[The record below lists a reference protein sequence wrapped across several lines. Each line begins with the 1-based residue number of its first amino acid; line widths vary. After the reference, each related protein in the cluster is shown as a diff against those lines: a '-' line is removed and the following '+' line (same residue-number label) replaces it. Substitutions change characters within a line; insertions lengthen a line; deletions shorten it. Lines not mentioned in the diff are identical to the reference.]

1 MRTTDSSIFADLR
14 MSSSIM
20 ATSLCEEPGAEKRG
34 WRSEL
39 RQTGNGWEEK
49 VQWGP
54 EAHPVSENQEPA
66 GRAAPRRILVADD
79 NADSASSMALL
90 LEILGNE
97 VRTAFDGLEAV
108 EVAAAFRPDVIL
120 LDIGMPRLDGY
131 DACRRI
137 REQPW
142 GRDVVLIALTGWSQ
156 EEDVRQSRDAG
167 FDHHLVKPVEPATL
181 EKVLA
186 AEAPVR

>member
-1 MRTTDSSIFADLR
+1 M
-14 MSSSIM
+14 
-20 ATSLCEEPGAEKRG
+20 
-34 WRSEL
+34 
-39 RQTGNGWEEK
+39 
-49 VQWGP
+49 
-54 EAHPVSENQEPA
+54 SENQEPA

>member
-1 MRTTDSSIFADLR
+1 VSDK
-14 MSSSIM
+14 
-20 ATSLCEEPGAEKRG
+20 EE
-34 WRSEL
+34 
-39 RQTGNGWEEK
+39 Q
-49 VQWGP
+49 V
-54 EAHPVSENQEPA
+54 

-97 VRTAFDGLEAV
+97 VRTAFDGLDAV

-120 LDIGMPRLDGY
+120 MDIGMPRLDGY

-142 GRDVVLIALTGWSQ
+142 GQDIVLIALTGWGQ
-156 EEDVRQSRDAG
+156 DEDMRKSRDAG
-167 FDHHLVKPVEPATL
+167 FNHHLVKPVEPAML
-181 EKVLA
+181 EKLLGAGAQVS
-186 AEAPVR
+186 